1 MDPDAPL
8 STSLANPLVRQ
19 FPSAGA
25 ALTPSTL
32 LQQNSIV
39 GDGSPVNPD
48 AVLSMSQ
55 DGGREWR
62 PLWAVNNRKNFSA
75 SDGGSVA
82 ASDNP
87 TPWGLP
93 IGPAFC
99 GGAGVL
105 LPNRSTLCPWEVV
118 SARSGTIQ
126 FNTRVWSA
134 PPPGASLPATSLGK
148 PQRCLVSRSVVWK
161 RSEAQR
167 LFGAQRHPA

>member
-1 MDPDAPL
+1 M
-8 STSLANPLVRQ
+8 
-19 FPSAGA
+19 
-25 ALTPSTL
+25 
-32 LQQNSIV
+32 

-75 SDGGSVA
+75 TDGGSVA

-134 PPPGASLPATSLGK
+134 PPPGAPLPATSLGTL
-148 PQRCLVSRSVVWK
+148 QRR
-161 RSEAQR
+161 
-167 LFGAQRHPA
+167 